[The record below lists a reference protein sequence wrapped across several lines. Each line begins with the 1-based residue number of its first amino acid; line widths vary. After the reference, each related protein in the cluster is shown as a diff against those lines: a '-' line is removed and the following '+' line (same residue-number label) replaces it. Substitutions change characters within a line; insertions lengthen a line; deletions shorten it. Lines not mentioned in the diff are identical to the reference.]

1 MLSLRIK
8 PFYINPTPNPSLS
21 CLPLSLERVQLGVDA
36 VVTDVEV
43 ARAAAAVEAVRGERL
58 AAQVA
63 VEQEHLA
70 HGIHVAR
77 QPVGTH
83 ERVRAAALGEKK
95 EGRGRSIRSRC
106 DLRVREAP
114 ALRSSCR

>member
-77 QPVGTH
+77 QPVGTRLLLQSMH
-83 ERVRAAALGEKK
+83 TRAA
-95 EGRGRSIRSRC
+95 
-106 DLRVREAP
+106 P
-114 ALRSSCR
+114 